1 MVALVALLNG
11 MVSSVEK
18 TEDGNKKKNRI
29 GNGAEVQKGRCRGVC
44 AEAEVYV
51 QSAVVVVQVRC
62 RRAAEVQV
70 QICRGDHAEVQR
82 YSRGAE
88 VQWWW
93 CRGGAVV
100 VMQRCRETEVQ
111 RCRGAEVQK
120 RRGAEAQRCRDDA
133 EV

>member
-11 MVSSVEK
+11 MVSSVKK

-44 AEAEVYV
+44 ADAEVYV

-88 VQWWW
+88 VQQR

-111 RCRGAEVQK
+111 RCRGAK
-120 RRGAEAQRCRDDA
+120 A
-133 EV
+133 

>member
-1 MVALVALLNG
+1 MVALVALLNDG
-11 MVSSVEK
+11 VVSSVKK

-44 AEAEVYV
+44 ADAEVYV

-70 QICRGDHAEVQR
+70 QICRGDHAEVQ
-82 YSRGAE
+82 
-88 VQWWW
+88 WWW

-100 VMQRCRETEVQ
+100 VVQRRSSGGDAEVQ
-111 RCRGAEVQK
+111 RNRGAEVQK
-120 RRGAEAQRCRDDA
+120 RRGAEAQRCRCWCRDDA

>member
-11 MVSSVEK
+11 MVSSVKK

-44 AEAEVYV
+44 ADAEVYV

-62 RRAAEVQV
+62 RRAAEVQA
-70 QICRGDHAEVQR
+70 QICRGDHAEVQQR
-82 YSRGAE
+82 
-88 VQWWW
+88 
-93 CRGGAVV
+93 CRGAVV
-100 VMQRCRETEVQ
+100 VVQRRSSGGDAEVQ
-111 RCRGAEVQK
+111 RNRGAEVQK
-120 RRGAEAQRCRDDA
+120 RRGAEAQRCRCWCRDDA

>member
-1 MVALVALLNG
+1 MVALVALLNDG
-11 MVSSVEK
+11 VVSSVKK

-44 AEAEVYV
+44 ADAEVYV

-70 QICRGDHAEVQR
+70 QICRGDHAEVQ
-82 YSRGAE
+82 
-88 VQWWW
+88 WWW

-111 RCRGAEVQK
+111 RCRSAEVQK
-120 RRGAEAQRCRDDA
+120 HRGAEAQRCRDDA

>member
-11 MVSSVEK
+11 MVSSVKK

-44 AEAEVYV
+44 ADAEVYV

-82 YSRGAE
+82 YSRGAVVVVQRRSSGGDAE
-88 VQWWW
+88 VQRN
-93 CRGGAVV
+93 RGA
-100 VMQRCRETEVQ
+100 EVQ
-111 RCRGAEVQK
+111 RCRGAK
-120 RRGAEAQRCRDDA
+120 A
-133 EV
+133 